1 MKTLKHLHWRHTLAI
16 LLAFCCLNCTRLTA
30 GGPQGYLASGKNG
43 VMFIQFTE
51 QDGRLSGQ
59 LQAVGIEGRAVQQQ
73 TEARNAS
80 FTGIH
85 DGSSLSLRFAGFFTE
100 RTVTGTLTGD
110 TLSLVLPQS
119 NGTLATV
126 VFKRGTVGEYNAEV
140 ERLKRQVGEINAAT
154 QRAQAAEAHTEQV
167 RQQAAEVDSNIQ
179 SAYNALNDRIGSLG
193 DALKFQGPLDGFG
206 THWREM
212 QEHEREFQAKAAVRP
227 LNSYQLDEVGY
238 ALQRLGYDQQNI
250 GYDRQNLD
258 YAIKNAQERIAD
270 IREAV
275 AALRKAWDDLQAAR
289 GTEAGGYI
297 RSEIGE
303 ARIGDATRRADAV
316 IDNAEN
322 AIKKA
327 DSQAKGIERQAAETY
342 KRARARLTE
351 LKATPEDE

>member
-1 MKTLKHLHWRHTLAI
+1 MGTLKHLHWRHTLAI
-16 LLAFCCLNCTRLTA
+16 LLAFWCLSCTRLTG

-59 LQAVGIEGRAVQQQ
+59 LQAVGVEGRAVQQ
-73 TEARNAS
+73 TEAKNAS

-85 DGSSLSLRFAGFFTE
+85 DGSSVSLRFAGFFTE
-100 RTVTGTLTGD
+100 RTITGTLTGD

-140 ERLKRQVGEINAAT
+140 ERLKRQVAEVNAAT
-154 QRAQAAEAHTEQV
+154 QRTQAAEAHVAQV
-167 RQQAAEVDSNIQ
+167 RQQAAEMGSNLR
-179 SAYNALNDRIGSLG
+179 SAYDALNNRVGNLG
-193 DALKFQGPLDGFG
+193 DALKFQSPLEGFG

-227 LNSYQLDEVGY
+227 LSSYQLDEVGY
-238 ALQRLGYDQQNI
+238 ALQRLGYDQQNV

-258 YAIKNAQERIAD
+258 YAIKNAQERIAE
-270 IREAV
+270 IRGAV
-275 AALRKAWDDLQAAR
+275 TALQKAWDDLQAAR
-289 GTEAGGYI
+289 DTEAGGYI

-303 ARIGDATRRADAV
+303 TQVSDATQRADTV
-316 IDNAEN
+316 IGNAEN
-322 AIKKA
+322 TIKKA
-327 DSQAKGIERQAAETY
+327 DLQAKGIERLAAETY
-342 KRARARLTE
+342 RRAQARLAG